1 MFDFLHVD
9 TNSHKLKVDKFFF
22 VGMVKNECGHFGHRI
37 LRWTHLKNAHVEQ
50 TDVFN
55 ASANSGKLKVA
66 LMIFGWA

>member
-1 MFDFLHVD
+1 
-9 TNSHKLKVDKFFF
+9 
-22 VGMVKNECGHFGHRI
+22 MVKNECGHFGHRI